1 MKFRKF
7 LAALVMLAVS
17 PLALGQDLKL
27 GESFVGDFIVDS
39 VSTTDGVNYHL
50 TASGEAGP
58 YGRVYGNWL
67 FTNKLG
73 LEDMGEFTGYGWTQS
88 GEDVVTATLQGVW
101 KKNGRVFDL
110 YTFDAVSNGLINV
123 RPVNWILLIRLFDST
138 LRQSKINRKLQV
150 SVRPFAGFH

>member
-1 MKFRKF
+1 MNIVK
-7 LAALVMLAVS
+7 LIAAVVV
-17 PLALGQDLKL
+17 LALSPVVFGQDLKL
-27 GESFVGDFIVDS
+27 GESFVGDFTVDS

-101 KKNGRVFDL
+101 KKNGTVFDL

-123 RPVNWILLIRLFDST
+123 ATGKLDLVNKT
-138 LRQSKINRKLQV
+138 LRFNVAPVQN
-150 SVRPFAGFH
+150 

>member
-1 MKFRKF
+1 MNIVK
-7 LAALVMLAVS
+7 LIAAVVV
-17 PLALGQDLKL
+17 LALSPVVFGQDLKL
-27 GESFVGDFIVDS
+27 GESFVGDFTVDS

-50 TASGEAGP
+50 TASGDAGP

-101 KKNGRVFDL
+101 KKNGTVFDL

-123 RPVNWILLIRLFDST
+123 ATGKLDLVKKT
-138 LRQSKINRKLQV
+138 LRFNVAPVQN
-150 SVRPFAGFH
+150 

>member
-1 MKFRKF
+1 MKSLRF
-7 LAALVMLAVS
+7 LMAVAVLAVS
-17 PLALGQDLKL
+17 PLSLGQDLKL
-27 GESFVGDFIVDS
+27 GESFVGDFTIDS

-101 KKNGRVFDL
+101 KKNGKVFDL

-123 RPVNWILLIRLFDST
+123 ATGELDMVNKT
-138 LRQSKINRKLQV
+138 LRFNV
-150 SVRPFAGFH
+150 APVE

>member
-1 MKFRKF
+1 MNIVK
-7 LAALVMLAVS
+7 LIAAVVV
-17 PLALGQDLKL
+17 LALSPVVFGQDLKL
-27 GESFVGDFIVDS
+27 GESFVGDFTVDS

-50 TASGEAGP
+50 TASGDAGP

-101 KKNGRVFDL
+101 KKNGTVFDL

-123 RPVNWILLIRLFDST
+123 ATGKLDLVNKT
-138 LRQSKINRKLQV
+138 LRFNVAPVQN
-150 SVRPFAGFH
+150 

>member
-1 MKFRKF
+1 MKALKF
-7 LAALVMLAVS
+7 LLVVMVLAVS
-17 PLALGQDLKL
+17 PLSLGQDLKL
-27 GESFVGDFIVDS
+27 GEPFVGDFTIDS

-58 YGRVYGNWL
+58 YGRVCGNWL

-101 KKNGRVFDL
+101 EKNGKVFDL

-123 RPVNWILLIRLFDST
+123 ATGELDMVKKT
-138 LRQSKINRKLQV
+138 LRFNVAPIQD
-150 SVRPFAGFH
+150 